1 METDQDLY
9 RKMFR
14 MSVDSFKDLVDM
26 LDAALTRNVTKS
38 IASIQVRSIQFI
50 PMLLLT

>member
-1 METDQDLY
+1 MMEKDKDLF

-26 LDAALTRNVTKS
+26 LDVALTRNEAKS
-38 IASIQVRSIQFI
+38 IASSGV
-50 PMLLLT
+50 